1 MGIEVLEL
9 CNFIIVRFESGAKG
23 LMAAYVKRIDSVTS
37 VKIDDVETTVAD
49 EAPPAKAPDSE
60 KYRLVARR
68 CEGVVPLVA
77 LWQ

>member
-1 MGIEVLEL
+1 
-9 CNFIIVRFESGAKG
+9 
-23 LMAAYVKRIDSVTS
+23 AAYVKRIDSVTS

-49 EAPPAKAPDSE
+49 EAPPAKGPDSE